1 MVIRVLVIA
10 LLVELLAIFF
20 GSLFLE
26 RELRRHS
33 AKAETCHAELIGK
46 VGGLTSTLKELHREL
61 GGVED
66 KRNRSRLE
74 DSEVFERFQR
84 ELYSRVDALLTRE
97 DVSDAVKRLEAL
109 LENTHDVRGRDDE
122 AKHSRAI
129 EEGIANLLQYQVG
142 KGGSSHDNGP
152 DGF

>member
-1 MVIRVLVIA
+1 MVIWVLVIA
-10 LLVELLAIFF
+10 LLVELLAIFL
-20 GSLFLE
+20 SSQFLE

-33 AKAETCHAELIGK
+33 AKAETRHAELIGK

-74 DSEVFERFQR
+74 DSAAFERFQR
-84 ELYSRVDALLTRE
+84 ELYSRVDALLARE

-109 LENTHDVRGRDDE
+109 LENAPDVRGLDDE

-142 KGGSSHDNGP
+142 KGGSSHDNGS